1 VLSGASESPLE
12 QLSHDAE
19 CEVRLKF
26 GPASTQDLVVKLSC
40 PSARRLNERGLADAG
55 ANLDRQG
62 AASAT

>member
-1 VLSGASESPLE
+1 MLSGSSESPLE
-12 QLSHDAE
+12 QLSHNGK

-55 ANLDRQG
+55 ANLDR
-62 AASAT
+62 